1 MYASLYIHIPFC
13 LRKCAYCDFFSVPN
27 VSFLNQDGLYI
38 QKFITA
44 LSTEFSL
51 RCSEFEITR
60 LNSIYIGGGTP
71 SLLPPA
77 TVSILAKN
85 IIENNKISVPSDIEW
100 TIEANPEDLSL
111 EWIRACE
118 TSGVTRISLGVQ
130 TLVEDSFTALGRR
143 GSILKNLDAL
153 KMLSTYWKGKVSVDL
168 ISGLPDQNLSDL
180 LADIHTVASYAPDH
194 ISLYSLTIEPGTLM
208 DRQIDSGLIQLP
220 DQDTSD
226 NLWIMGRDELEK
238 LGFLQ
243 YEVSNFAKPGS
254 ESRHNLTYWNLDSY
268 LGIGPGATGTIC
280 INDSAVRYT
289 NTTDIELW
297 KQNPGAADSKI
308 TIDRSSFIFENIM
321 MGFRKISGINRVE
334 FRHRFQCEI
343 EDVIPITLDHWNRK
357 GLIRMDQ
364 EAVALSRDG
373 LLILNTFLTEC
384 LDELG

>member
-38 QKFITA
+38 QEFITA

-180 LADIHTVASYAPDH
+180 LADIHTVASYSPDH